1 MKPEGQLMPQHYD
14 AVTSLA
20 LMKDNLVSGSRDGH
34 LRVWNL
40 WDSVQE
46 GPQKIQLAKRAHQDW
61 INTLASKKS
70 YFIHNLNIFS

>member
-1 MKPEGQLMPQHYD
+1 MKSEGQLMPKHYD

-40 WDSVQE
+40 W
-46 GPQKIQLAKRAHQDW
+46 
-61 INTLASKKS
+61 
-70 YFIHNLNIFS
+70 